1 MLRRFWP
8 SLLFLIPLLEILVL
22 IRLGGVIGFWSTI
35 WLLLLAGFAGA
46 MLLSKARITM
56 WERLAASVA
65 LGNPPTK
72 ELARGVLYLV
82 AGVLLIFPGVLTD
95 IAALLLF
102 LPPVKKLLSKL
113 PAHIATPGFSAGGRR
128 IVDLGFGS
136 YPPKGPTTPP
146 TQETSSQS
154 KDDVED
160 AKFTEYKLDD
170 D

>member
-102 LPPVKKLLSKL
+102 
-113 PAHIATPGFSAGGRR
+113 
-128 IVDLGFGS
+128 
-136 YPPKGPTTPP
+136 
-146 TQETSSQS
+146 
-154 KDDVED
+154 
-160 AKFTEYKLDD
+160 
-170 D
+170 